1 MKTFVYIA
9 KDSGGSEVRG
19 KVKAENRNQA
29 IANIRANDLCP
40 IALGVFVFL
49 IPYTA
54 SLYNG
59 LSSLFGHENE
69 GACRKPNSHFL
80 KSVLAAI
87 GKKLIEMSER

>member
-29 IANIRANDLCP
+29 IANIRANDLRP
-40 IALGVFVFL
+40 IALGEL
-49 IPYTA
+49 KGEETHKKET
-54 SLYNG
+54 
-59 LSSLFGHENE
+59 HENE

>member
-9 KDSGGSEVRG
+9 KNSGGSEVRG
-19 KVKAENRNQA
+19 KMKAENRDQA

-40 IALGVFVFL
+40 IALGEL
-49 IPYTA
+49 KGEETHEEET
-54 SLYNG
+54 
-59 LSSLFGHENE
+59 HENE

>member
-9 KDSGGSEVRG
+9 KDLGGSEVRG

-40 IALGVFVFL
+40 IALGEL
-49 IPYTA
+49 KGEET
-54 SLYNG
+54 
-59 LSSLFGHENE
+59 HENE